1 LVSSRS
7 TVVVID
13 DEPDVVVTL
22 LALLRDAGYD
32 AEGFMSG
39 RAGLEGIGKLD
50 PDVVICDIAMPL
62 PNGWDIARE
71 VRSRKGDNAPLMI
84 AISGKY
90 THAADRIL
98 AQMTGFNH
106 YLAKPCDPQALMALV
121 GEARPK

>member
-1 LVSSRS
+1 MVSSRS

-22 LALLRDAGYD
+22 LALLRDAGHD

-39 RAGLEGIGKLD
+39 RAGLEGIGRLD

-90 THAADRIL
+90 TNAADRIL

-106 YLAKPCDPQALMALV
+106 YLPKPCDPNALMALV
-121 GEARPK
+121 QEARSK